1 MFRKNVL
8 WTGLLLGLLLPLGGW
23 VFFNALFD
31 LLEMKNWAS
40 SEGFSQNFRERTLAI
55 VAIALNLLPLN
66 FYRRIRAEQAMRGVV
81 LATGAMALVWLGRYG
96 VGLF

>member
-1 MFRKNVL
+1 MLRKNNIS
-8 WTGLLLGLLLPLGGW
+8 TGLLVGLLLPVAGW

-31 LLEMKNWAS
+31 LLEMKNLAS

-55 VAIALNLLPLN
+55 VAIALNLMPLN
-66 FYRRIRAEQAMRGVV
+66 FYRRIRADQAMRGVV
-81 LATGAMALVWLGRYG
+81 LATGLMALIWLGRYG